1 MNQNNILLEQYAMIT
16 DYPNYAVSSYGKVIN
31 ITTGR
36 ILKPRKNRDG
46 YYYVN
51 LYKNKVM
58 FYKKIHRLVTITFLN
73 NPENKKC
80 TDHIDRNRLNN
91 NILNLRYATRSENN
105 QNVSIKKNNT
115 STCSG
120 VSFHKKSDKWCVQI
134 TINGTR
140 THIGYYAN
148 FDDAVTIRKEQEKI
162 HYKEFQAI

>member
-80 TDHIDRNRLNN
+80 TDHIDRNKLNN
-91 NILNLRYATRSENN
+91 NIANLRYATHSENS
-105 QNVSIKKNNT
+105 QNTSIKKNNT
-115 STCSG
+115 STCTG
-120 VSFHKKSDKWCVQI
+120 VCFNKYLNKWQVQI
-134 TINGTR
+134 RINGKQK
-140 THIGYYAN
+140 HIGLYVK
-148 FDDAVTIRKEQEKI
+148 FDDAVLSRKEQERI